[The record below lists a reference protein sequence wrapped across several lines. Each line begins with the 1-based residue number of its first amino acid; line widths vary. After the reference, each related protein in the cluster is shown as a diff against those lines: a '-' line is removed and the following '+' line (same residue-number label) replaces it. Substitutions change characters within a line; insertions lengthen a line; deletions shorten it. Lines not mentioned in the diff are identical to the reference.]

1 MLLLIC
7 ILCVFHFIYS
17 YPPTPR
23 HKLEREASGKKDRCQ
38 SMTFVA
44 RECSQWFCF
53 AFRGFEDAVY
63 GSTSADELDLPWAQI
78 LLVFVC
84 CGCVPN
90 DASIEVWSTPNHLS
104 YRYITWDLHSSDHI
118 TCPIPNASNAPPTFC
133 RHKVQGI
140 ANMLDHY
147 ARQSA
152 LGRLETSQQGSEFR
166 CSWRT
171 RLSHTYFHYVSY
183 TFQSPP
189 CSLCLLMLPLPISHL
204 IAPRSHSTRP
214 SLVLL
219 AARKKGSHK
228 SNTFDLPSEP
238 TISMHALKYMQL
250 CLSPSPRKGFT
261 TLQGAMEVDLV
272 TPTFTSI
279 QNPPRRPDWSSRKI
293 CGALLIW

>member
-1 MLLLIC
+1 MGSNPAGVCLFRMRAERCLDRGLKHTQSPQLQIYHLRLTLLGPYH
-7 ILCVFHFIYS
+7 VS
-17 YPPTPR
+17 N
-23 HKLEREASGKKDRCQ
+23 
-38 SMTFVA
+38 
-44 RECSQWFCF
+44 SQRFN
-53 AFRGFEDAVY
+53 
-63 GSTSADELDLPWAQI
+63 L
-78 LLVFVC
+78 
-84 CGCVPN
+84 
-90 DASIEVWSTPNHLS
+90 
-104 YRYITWDLHSSDHI
+104 
-118 TCPIPNASNAPPTFC
+118 NAPPTFC

-171 RLSHTYFHYVSY
+171 RLSHTHFHYVSY

-214 SLVLL
+214 SLIL

-238 TISMHALKYMQL
+238 TISMHASKYMQL

-261 TLQGAMEVDLV
+261 TLQGAMEVDLSPPPSQAFK
-272 TPTFTSI
+272 TPLAGRIDHQGRSAAH
-279 QNPPRRPDWSSRKI
+279 
-293 CGALLIW
+293 C